1 MQLRTFYLKW
11 GVISMLIGHLLF
23 SGCGT
28 GHKKETKTLEVTA
41 TAYNSI
47 GAQTHPDH
55 PTVTAWGDEL
65 KPGMKCIA
73 VSRDLIQLGL
83 KHNTEVTIEG
93 LPGTYV
99 VLDKMDKRWVKKID
113 IYMGNDKEAALQWGK
128 KKVTISWEVE
138 KE

>member
-1 MQLRTFYLKW
+1 MKPTIFTFNF
-11 GVISMLIGHLLF
+11 VMISMINASLLF
-23 SGCGT
+23 YGCNP
-28 GHKKETKTLEVTA
+28 KKEIKTIEVTA

-47 GAQTHPDH
+47 AAQTHKDH

-73 VSRDLIQLGL
+73 VSRDLIQMGL

-99 VLDKMDKRWVKKID
+99 VLDKMDKRWEKKID

-128 KKVTISWEVE
+128 KQVTLSWEVE